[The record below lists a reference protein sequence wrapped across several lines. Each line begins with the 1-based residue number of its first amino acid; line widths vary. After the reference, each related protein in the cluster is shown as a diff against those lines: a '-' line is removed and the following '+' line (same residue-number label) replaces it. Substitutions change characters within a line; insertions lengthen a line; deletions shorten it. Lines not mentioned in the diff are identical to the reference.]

1 MTDQTPPGQP
11 SPGPENQETWRAPN
25 NSWQQPPD
33 AGGQAGGAPA
43 AAGAPGAGQGGLPST
58 TPPPAPVPQ
67 WGTGAPGQE
76 GGGWPSATPGGGG
89 AGGGWGTPPA
99 GGPNPDGSWP
109 GAGQQQW
116 PQQGTDTPWG
126 QPGQPGTGWQQPAGY
141 QQGGAQ
147 GQYQQGYQQP
157 ADYQQQGYQPG
168 YQQPA
173 DYQQQGY
180 QQPGYQS
187 QPGDYQQQGYQQQGY
202 QQPGYQ
208 QGFPQQQAN
217 WQQPGGPT
225 PARPRRNPAM
235 IIIPVAVVA
244 VIVLGVVIAL
254 AAGGDDS
261 KPTAT
266 LPAVTNL
273 GPGTVPTLTAPAVPG
288 GTTAPQQ
295 PPGPAGCTPV
305 VPQGAP
311 PAGTLTLGGTGT
323 VVGTASSSVS
333 DFEAKVTLNSI
344 CSTTGPAADYS
355 DPPVQGAN
363 YILNVT
369 VETIRG
375 ETTAS
380 PDDFYIQT
388 SDGSRYD
395 GSFTTVEP
403 KLFTLDLKAGQKV
416 RGNVVIDAP
425 AGHHILSWEPLF
437 ATQPAKFQF

>member
-25 NSWQQPPD
+25 TSWQQPPD
-33 AGGQAGGAPA
+33 AGGQAGAAPGSPGNPG
-43 AAGAPGAGQGGLPST
+43 AAGSGQGGAPST
-58 TPPPAPVPQ
+58 TPPAPVPQ
-67 WGTGAPGQE
+67 WGTGTPGRE
-76 GGGWPSATPGGGG
+76 GGGWPSTTPGGGV
-89 AGGGWGTPPA
+89 GGGWGTPPA

-126 QPGQPGTGWQQPAGY
+126 QPGQSGTGWQQPAGY
-141 QQGGAQ
+141 QQGGTP

-157 ADYQQQGYQPG
+157 ADYQQQGYQQPPADYQQAGYQQG

-180 QQPGYQS
+180 
-187 QPGDYQQQGYQQQGY
+187 QQGY

-208 QGFPQQQAN
+208 QGFPQQQGN
-217 WQQPGGPT
+217 WPQPGGP
-225 PARPRRNPAM
+225 PPGRPRRNPAM

-254 AAGGDDS
+254 AVGGGDGS
-261 KPTAT
+261 NPTAT
-266 LPAVTNL
+266 PPAVTNL

-288 GTTAPQQ
+288 ATTAPQQ
-295 PPGPAGCTPV
+295 PSGPAGCTPV

-311 PAGTLTLGGTGT
+311 PAGALTLGGTGT

-369 VETIRG
+369 VEVVRG
-375 ETTAS
+375 ETSAS
-380 PDDFYIQT
+380 PDDFYVQT

-425 AGHHILSWEPLF
+425 PGHHVLSWEPLF